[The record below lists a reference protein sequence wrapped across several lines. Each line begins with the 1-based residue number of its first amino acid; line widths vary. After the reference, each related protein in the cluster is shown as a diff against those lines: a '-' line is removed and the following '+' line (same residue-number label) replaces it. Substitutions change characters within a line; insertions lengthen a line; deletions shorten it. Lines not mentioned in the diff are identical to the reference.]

1 MSTIADLKKIVDE
14 NKDLDICFN
23 SNGAKIG
30 VKGTNQSLWKRINWK
45 SVTTDKVR
53 HVIKKMREE
62 ESMVKTSPSLF
73 IEEEEEEQVKGAHVG
88 KGGDGDRYLK
98 KYCKKLPKRDAA
110 YLEEFYN
117 YAKKEGY
124 LPNDT
129 TVDDAKELCEAYKS
143 FTKK

>member
-1 MSTIADLKKIVDE
+1 MSTIADLKKIVEE

-30 VKGTNQSLWKRINWK
+30 VKGTNQNQWVRINWK

-53 HVIKKMREE
+53 HVIKKMRAENVE
-62 ESMVKTSPSLF
+62 KTSPSLF
-73 IEEEEEEQVKGAHVG
+73 IAEEEEEEKEAMGAQVHQSGEH
-88 KGGDGDRYLK
+88 YLK

-110 YLEEFYN
+110 YLEKFYN
-117 YAKKEGY
+117 FAKKEGY

-129 TVDDAKELCEAYKS
+129 TVDDAKELCRAFKS
-143 FTKK
+143 FKKE